1 MGHRWVTCRIISL
14 WTSVPDHIYLKQSVL
29 YTYTATRPLRA
40 LYFDGFSA
48 AKTPEGTLDSQDIL
62 LYGEVEDWRHP
73 HDDYDRGVSLC
84 EWGKEFGIE
93 GFVREEATFE
103 VRCYHRRHFFSF
115 CSPSLFIMCAAALV
129 RFSNRC
135 PAIGYYKH
143 YPIVLVFIFTR
154 PLTISRYPCM
164 HPPSR
169 TRQTKL
175 ARPPQLSTMPP
186 FLIPTGNDNTLLRT
200 KNVVL
205 LPRSIMA
212 RPCPRTTNHATPSI
226 LRHAVRPFLHFLSC

>member
-1 MGHRWVTCRIISL
+1 MGHRWVTCQIIYL

-48 AKTPEGTLDSQDIL
+48 AKTPEGTLHSQDIL

-103 VRCYHRRHFFSF
+103 VRSYRRHHLFLAHQVY
-115 CSPSLFIMCAAALV
+115 SLCV
-129 RFSNRC
+129 
-135 PAIGYYKH
+135 
-143 YPIVLVFIFTR
+143 
-154 PLTISRYPCM
+154 
-164 HPPSR
+164 
-169 TRQTKL
+169 
-175 ARPPQLSTMPP
+175 
-186 FLIPTGNDNTLLRT
+186 
-200 KNVVL
+200 
-205 LPRSIMA
+205 
-212 RPCPRTTNHATPSI
+212 
-226 LRHAVRPFLHFLSC
+226 